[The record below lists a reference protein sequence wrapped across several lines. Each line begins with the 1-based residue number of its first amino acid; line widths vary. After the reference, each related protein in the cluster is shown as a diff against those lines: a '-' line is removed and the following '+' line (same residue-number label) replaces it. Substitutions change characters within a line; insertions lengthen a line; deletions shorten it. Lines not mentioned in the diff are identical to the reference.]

1 MKSISGIGVICLLF
15 FYCMPAVSLHAN
27 EDKTYV
33 FGIVPQFEANKLR
46 KIWQP
51 IVNYLEEETGYNF
64 RIKGSPTIPDFESE
78 FMQGDFDFAY
88 MNPYHIMLAN
98 KQKGYIP
105 LVKDVGTKLYG
116 VLVTR
121 NDSDIANVS
130 QLDGKTVAFPAPN
143 ALGASLIMR
152 QEINDH
158 FKTKIIPSYV
168 KTHDSVY
175 LNVLL
180 GEAAAGAGVQK
191 TLSQQKPEYRRAL
204 KIIHQT
210 VEFAPHPIAAHPMVP
225 DHVVLAV
232 KDALLKLG
240 STEKGRQWLASI
252 PIKEIGEASMD
263 DYLVLNDLQLDRF
276 YIK

>member
-1 MKSISGIGVICLLF
+1 M
-15 FYCMPAVSLHAN
+15 ATLHAN
-27 EDKTYV
+27 QDKTYV
-33 FGIVPQFEANKLR
+33 FGIVPQFEANRLR
-46 KIWQP
+46 QIWQP
-51 IVNYLEEETGYNF
+51 IVNYIENETGYNF

-105 LVKDVGTKLYG
+105 LVKDTGTKLYG

-121 NDSDIANVS
+121 NDSGITKIS

-143 ALGASLIMR
+143 ALGASLILR

-158 FKTKIIPSYV
+158 FKTRIIPSYV

-180 GEAAAGAGVQK
+180 GEATAGGGVQK
-191 TLSQQKPEYRRAL
+191 TLNQQKPEYRRAL

-210 VEFAPHPIAAHPMVP
+210 IDFAPHPIAAHPMVP
-225 DHVVLAV
+225 KHVRLAV
-232 KDALLKLG
+232 KNALLKLG
-240 STEKGRQWLASI
+240 NSEKGRQWLANI
-252 PIKEIGEASMD
+252 PIKKIGEATMD
-263 DYLVLNDLQLDRF
+263 DYLVLNDLELDRF
-276 YIK
+276 YIQ